1 MAKKRS
7 TKETIKKLGGINK
20 MESVVIPES
29 ETVNLEADEDEMII
43 ETAEILEDSPELVAD
58 EIREDEPEVKIDP
71 IVEKT
76 SIAEKQHEMFYNL
89 EEGRINLEDQ
99 EREKAALI
107 KAKELEAVE
116 LERKNNEGKPK
127 LTCPFCQNIQ
137 YDLNSKDV
145 TTSWCMSCGRAFM
158 VNWV

>member
-1 MAKKRS
+1 MPRKKV
-7 TKETIKKLGGINK
+7 TKETIKKTKEENIL
-20 MESVVIPES
+20 VIDH
-29 ETVNLEADEDEMII
+29 AD
-43 ETAEILEDSPELVAD
+43 ELVANKIN
-58 EIREDEPEVKIDP
+58 ENEPETKIDS

-76 SIAEKQHEMFYNL
+76 PFVEKQHEMFYNL

-99 EREKAALI
+99 EREKAALV

-137 YDLNSKDV
+137 YDLNSRDV
-145 TTSWCMSCGRAFM
+145 TTSWCMNCGRAFM

>member
-1 MAKKRS
+1 MAKKRIS
-7 TKETIKKLGGINK
+7 KETIKKEKVKNIVTSDLNAI
-20 MESVVIPES
+20 
-29 ETVNLEADEDEMII
+29 NLEADEDEMII
-43 ETAEILEDSPELVAD
+43 EAAEILEDSPELVAN
-58 EIREDEPEVKIDP
+58 EINENEPETKIDP

-76 SIAEKQHEMFYNL
+76 PIVEKQHEMFYNL

-107 KAKELEAVE
+107 KAKEFEAME
-116 LERKNNEGKPK
+116 LERKKNEGKPK

-145 TTSWCMSCGRAFM
+145 TTSWCMNCGRAFM

>member
-7 TKETIKKLGGINK
+7 TKETIKKEK
-20 MESVVIPES
+20 VESVVIPES
-29 ETVNLEADEDEMII
+29 EIVNLEADEDEMII
-43 ETAEILEDSPELVAD
+43 ETAEILEDSPELVVD

-76 SIAEKQHEMFYNL
+76 PFVEKQHEMFFNL

-145 TTSWCMSCGRAFM
+145 TTSWCMNCGRAFM

>member
-1 MAKKRS
+1 MVKKRS
-7 TKETIKKLGGINK
+7 TKETIKKEK
-20 MESVVIPES
+20 VESVVILES

-58 EIREDEPEVKIDP
+58 EIREDEPKIEIDP

-76 SIAEKQHEMFYNL
+76 PIAEKQHEMFYNL

-145 TTSWCMSCGRAFM
+145 TTSWCMNCGRAFM

>member
-1 MAKKRS
+1 MAKKRIS
-7 TKETIKKLGGINK
+7 KETIKKEKVKNIVTSDLNAI
-20 MESVVIPES
+20 
-29 ETVNLEADEDEMII
+29 NLEADEDEMII
-43 ETAEILEDSPELVAD
+43 EAAEILKDSPELVAN
-58 EIREDEPEVKIDP
+58 EINENEPEAKIDP

-76 SIAEKQHEMFYNL
+76 PFVEKQHEMFFNL

-107 KAKELEAVE
+107 KAKELEVME
-116 LERKNNEGKPK
+116 LERKKNEGKPK

-145 TTSWCMSCGRAFM
+145 TTSWCMNCGRAFM

>member
-1 MAKKRS
+1 MVKKRS

-43 ETAEILEDSPELVAD
+43 ETAEILEDSLELVAD
-58 EIREDEPEVKIDP
+58 EIREDEPKIEIDP

-76 SIAEKQHEMFYNL
+76 PIAEKQHEMFYNL

-145 TTSWCMSCGRAFM
+145 TTSWCMNCGRAFM

>member
-1 MAKKRS
+1 MVKKRS
-7 TKETIKKLGGINK
+7 TKETIKKEK
-20 MESVVIPES
+20 VESVVILES

-58 EIREDEPEVKIDP
+58 EIREDEPKIEIDP

-76 SIAEKQHEMFYNL
+76 PIAEKQHEMFYNL

-99 EREKAALI
+99 EREKVALI
-107 KAKELEAVE
+107 KAKELEVME
-116 LERKNNEGKPK
+116 LERKKNEGKPK

-145 TTSWCMSCGRAFM
+145 TTSWCMNCGRAFM

>member
-1 MAKKRS
+1 MPRKKV
-7 TKETIKKLGGINK
+7 TKEAIKKSKEENILK
-20 MESVVIPES
+20 ESYFIDPD
-29 ETVNLEADEDEMII
+29 TVDLEADEDEMII
-43 ETAEILEDSPELVAD
+43 ETAKILEDSPELVAN
-58 EIREDEPEVKIDP
+58 EIKEDEPEVKIDP

-76 SIAEKQHEMFYNL
+76 PFVEKQHEMFFNL

-107 KAKELEAVE
+107 KAKELEAVD